1 MRLYWDFE
9 LVLANVSLK
18 VMVQQLKIM
27 AEKKLNHGYADTYIM
42 GKLPAV
48 KSVHDADQKKYAA

>member
-1 MRLYWDFE
+1 
-9 LVLANVSLK
+9 
-18 VMVQQLKIM
+18 MVQQLKIM
-27 AEKKLNHGYADTYIM
+27 AEKNFHGYADTYIM